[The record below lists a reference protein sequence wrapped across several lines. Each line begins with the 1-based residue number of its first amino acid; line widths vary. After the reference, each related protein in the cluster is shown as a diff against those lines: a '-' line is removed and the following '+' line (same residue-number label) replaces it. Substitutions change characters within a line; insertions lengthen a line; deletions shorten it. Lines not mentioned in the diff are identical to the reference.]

1 MLPEW
6 NARWLESAPAWTGDL
21 ALTAA
26 DQTVTLRLD
35 RDGIACNASPDA
47 ARDAILTPAE
57 FLPLLFGFRTV
68 AWAAAHAADRWPAA
82 LISALERLFPP
93 AVPWIAP
100 TDGC

>member
-1 MLPEW
+1 MAPEW
-6 NARWLESAPAWTGDL
+6 NARWATSAAAWTGVL

-35 RDGIACNASPDA
+35 RDGIACDASPNA
-47 ARDAILTPAE
+47 AHDAILTPAE
-57 FLPLLFGFRTV
+57 LLPLLFGFRDV
-68 AWAAAHAADRWPAA
+68 AWSAARAGSRWPAA
-82 LISALERLFPP
+82 LTAALKRLFPP